1 MDDRD
6 FRRLLKELGLSWRGY
21 RRVRKGVKK
30 RIGRHMGQGGFE
42 TLDAYLE
49 GLKRDDRLMNECRR
63 LMTVSISRFFRDRN
77 LWKLLQ
83 EEILPG
89 LSALNAT
96 GLKVWSAG
104 CASGEEVYSLKIV
117 RGTLKE
123 AMGSLPD
130 LQVLATDMNPD
141 YLLRAKTGL
150 YPESSLKELEQ
161 SLKSKYFQYIEKE
174 AFYRINDQL
183 RVGIEWRVHHLL
195 SDSPPAPCFQ
205 LIFLRNNLLTYYEE
219 GSAVEGLRRVI
230 STLDGGGFLIIGA
243 NEHLPAEAIGL
254 LRPHPRFRYVFQK
267 PLQRPECDVKA
278 SSCRRCLQPPDLDFV

>member
-30 RIGRHMGQGGFE
+30 RITRHMRRRGFE
-42 TLDAYLE
+42 SLDKYLE
-49 GLKRDDRLMNECRR
+49 GLEGDERLMNECRQ

-77 LWKLLQ
+77 LWKFLQ

-89 LSALNAT
+89 LSALHPTA
-96 GLKVWSAG
+96 LKVWSAG

-117 RGTLKE
+117 WETLK
-123 AMGSLPD
+123 GSMSSPPE

-150 YPESSLKELEQ
+150 YPESSLKEVEPP
-161 SLKSKYFQYIEKE
+161 LKSKYFQTIEKE
-174 AFYRINDQL
+174 SFYRINDQL
-183 RVGIEWRVHHLL
+183 KPGVEWREHDLL
-195 SDSPPAPCFQ
+195 FDPPPACCFQ

-219 GSAVEGLRRVI
+219 RGAIEGLRRLLE
-230 STLDGGGFLIIGA
+230 SLESGGFLIIGA
-243 NEHLPAEAIGL
+243 NERLPAEVIGL
-254 LRPHPRFRYVFQK
+254 DLHPRFRDVFQK
-267 PLQRPECDVKA
+267 QLQQGER
-278 SSCRRCLQPPDLDFV
+278 